1 MPLFPH
7 IQRSFAAGELAPGI
21 AARADLALYL
31 SALRTCRNFIVQ
43 RFGGATNRSG
53 SKFIQEVKTSADATW
68 LKKFIVNASAAYAIE
83 VGAGYFRLYKNG
95 ARVTVAGVP
104 AWSAVTSYVIGD
116 LVSQGGVNYYA
127 IAPSLNQIPPN
138 ATYWYPLTGAIFE
151 IPTPY
156 LANLHLLRFTPP
168 QAGGI
173 ATLTHK
179 DYPSRELRSTG
190 DTAWTLLP
198 ITTAPTIPAPT
209 GLAGTAGAAGTL
221 NPKYVVTA
229 AGAETYEESLASSS
243 ATIANAATPTE
254 TAPNSLT
261 WNAVTGAAEYYVY
274 KDPDGNGTF
283 GFLGTATGQA
293 SFKDTGFIP
302 DFSLTPPIARS
313 LFGSVNNY
321 PGTAAYYQQRRV
333 FANTHAN
340 VETVWASR
348 TGFPA
353 NFGISSPLQ
362 DDDAVTFSV
371 PGARGI
377 QHLVA
382 LKRLLLLSD
391 VGEWIVLGDVDGV
404 LTPTGMHP
412 EQEGYA
418 GSAAAPV
425 PVVVGNTVIYVQY
438 LSRIVRDLRFDER
451 VEGFRSS
458 DLTVLASHLFKSTI
472 LRIDYAEIPH
482 SIVWC
487 VRDDGTL
494 LGLTYLPEFD
504 VYGWHRHDTGAS
516 GAFEDVCVVPEGD
529 EHAVYVVVRR
539 TINGSSKRYVERFAS
554 RRITT
559 LNTDAFFVDCGIT
572 YNGAPATVITGLSHL
587 EAASVVALADGI
599 ERGPFTVT
607 GGQITLPV
615 AASVVHVGLAITAE
629 IETLDLDVA
638 AAPIRDAQKRV
649 QSISLLL
656 EDSSRGFTIGPDATH
671 LFALTAKPFEAAG
684 LVTGLVEMNLQSGFS
699 DHGRTLIRHTS
710 PLPLTVLGLIPHVD
724 IGG

>member
-1 MPLFPH
+1 MPQIPQ

-21 AARADLALYL
+21 AARADLPLYL

-53 SKFIQEVKTSADATW
+53 TKFTAEVKTSTNATW
-68 LKKFIVNASAAYAIE
+68 LKKFGLSATHNYVIE
-83 VGAGYFRLYKNG
+83 VGAGYFRFYRNG
-95 ARVTVAGVP
+95 ARLNVAGVL
-104 AWSAVTSYVIGD
+104 AWSAVTNYVIGD

-127 IAPSLNQIPPN
+127 IAPSLNQVPPN
-138 ATYWYPLTGAIFE
+138 ATYWYPLTGTMFE

-156 LANLHLLRFTPP
+156 LANLHLLRVTPP
-168 QAGGI
+168 QAGGV

-179 DYPSRELRSTG
+179 DYPPRELRSTG

-198 ITTAPTIPAPT
+198 ITTAPSIAAP
-209 GLAGTAGAAGTL
+209 GNLNGTAGAAGSL

-229 AGAETYEESLASSS
+229 AAAETYEESLASTVK
-243 ATIANAATPTE
+243 TIANAAPPTE
-254 TAPNSLT
+254 TAPNTLT
-261 WNAVTGAAEYYVY
+261 WDAVAGAPEYYVY

-283 GFLGTATGQA
+283 GFLGTATGQTT
-293 SFKDTGFIP
+293 FKDTGFIP
-302 DFSLTPPIARS
+302 DFSLTPPIARA
-313 LFGSVNNY
+313 LFGTVNNY

-333 FANTHAN
+333 FANTHAA
-340 VETVWASR
+340 VETVWTSR

-353 NFGISSPLQ
+353 NFGIASPLQ
-362 DDDAVTFSV
+362 DDDAVTFGV

-377 QHLVA
+377 QHLVP
-382 LKRLLLLSD
+382 LKRLLLLTD
-391 VGEWIVLGDVDGV
+391 VGEWVVLGDADGV

-425 PVVVGNTVIYVQY
+425 PVVIGNTVIYVQY

-451 VEGFRSS
+451 VQGFRSS
-458 DLTVLASHLFKSTI
+458 DLTVLSSHLFKSTI
-472 LRIDYAEIPH
+472 IRVDYAEIPH
-482 SIVWC
+482 SVVWC

-494 LGLTYLPEFD
+494 LGLTYLPEYE
-504 VYGWHRHDTGAS
+504 VYGWHRHDTGAA
-516 GAFEDVCVVPEGD
+516 GVFEDVCVVPEGD

-539 TINGSSKRYVERFAS
+539 TINGSTKRYVERFAS

-572 YNGAPATVITGLSHL
+572 YNGAAATVISGLSHL
-587 EAASVVALADGI
+587 EAASVVALADGV

-607 GGQITLPV
+607 GGQITLPS

-629 IETLDLDVA
+629 LETLDLDVA

-656 EDSSRGFTIGPDATH
+656 EASSRGFKIGPDASH

-684 LVTGLVEMNLQSGFS
+684 LVTGLVEMNLSSGFT
-699 DHGRTLIRHTS
+699 DHGRTLIRHTA
-710 PLPLTVLGLIPHVD
+710 PLPLTVLGVIPHVD